1 MLRKI
6 LYRQTLLISQNLPN
20 IINLKRQKYKIKTY
34 KINEKMYIQYKIA
47 K

>member
-6 LYRQTLLISQNLPN
+6 LYRQTLISQNLPN

>member
-6 LYRQTLLISQNLPN
+6 LYRQTLISQNLPN

-47 K
+47 R